1 MKERLPVF
9 SFFFI
14 TIIMIS
20 MLTSAWHTVGAQEIL
35 VE

>member
-1 MKERLPVF
+1 MKEHVPVF
-9 SFFFI
+9 LFFSI
-14 TIIMIS
+14 TIIIIS